1 MLQIEKKM
9 KIFLN
14 GVLSVYIVPK
24 QIQSDLG
31 EFFELWKKSYLK
43 LFL

>member
-9 KIFLN
+9 KCFLN
-14 GVLSVYIVPK
+14 GVLSVNTVPK

-31 EFFELWKKSYLK
+31 EFFWALEKSYLK
-43 LFL
+43 LF